1 MSPPRRGWR
10 VVKGTLRAVAAALM
24 ILPSYAVLA
33 YVVLPASW
41 TQIQKRL
48 PKDGAAISY
57 TAEGIP
63 ADPLNVALVG
73 SREEVLA
80 AMRAAGWVAADRIT
94 FSSGWKDAHSVLFDR
109 SYPTAPVSTQY
120 FRNRPQ
126 DLAFEQQVGGSPRKR
141 HHVRLWRVDDPSS
154 PGRGLWIGAASYDA
168 TLGVS
173 RFTGEVMHHIDPEV
187 DRERERLLADLD
199 AGGAVENV
207 LWAENFRPAGN
218 GRNGGGDPYRT
229 DGALAIAVL
238 RPAGAACYSRPER
251 PIPSRSD
258 RS

>member
-1 MSPPRRGWR
+1 MSLPRRGWR
-10 VVKGTLRAVAAALM
+10 VVKGTLRALAAALM

-41 TQIQKRL
+41 TQIQRRL
-48 PKDGAAISY
+48 PREGTPISY

-63 ADPLNVALVG
+63 ADPLNIALVG
-73 SREEVLA
+73 SREDVLA

-94 FSSGWKDAHSVLFDR
+94 FQSGWKDAHSVLFNR
-109 SYPTAPVSTQY
+109 SYPAAPVSTHY

-126 DLAFEQQVGGSPRKR
+126 DLAFEQQVGPSPRQR
-141 HHVRLWRVDDPSS
+141 HHVRLWRVDNPAS
-154 PGRGLWIGAASYDA
+154 PGRGLWIGAATYDA

-173 RFTGEVMHHIDPEV
+173 RFTGEVMHHIDPDV
-187 DRERERLLADLD
+187 DRERERLLGDLSVGD
-199 AGGAVENV
+199 AVESV
-207 LWAENFRPAGN
+207 YWAENFQPTGQ

-238 RPAGAACYSRPER
+238 RPAAGDCYSRPVA
-251 PIPSRSD
+251 PISSTAD